1 MERTSTSTHTLTS
14 RWIGRIAVTAGVAA
28 GVTAICV
35 GIAGAGDSGSVSRRI
50 DPVDTRSIAALADA
64 HGLVGLS
71 PASLRLV
78 EPERTER
85 TERVERVDLSEIA
98 AWADANGLVGL
109 SPASLRP
116 VDAGVDH
123 SAP

>member
-85 TERVERVDLSEIA
+85 VERVDLSEIA

>member
-14 RWIGRIAVTAGVAA
+14 RWIGRIAVAAGVAA

-35 GIAGAGDSGSVSRRI
+35 GIAGAGDSGSAPRRI
-50 DPVDTRSIAALADA
+50 DPVDTRSIAAWAGA
-64 HGLVGLS
+64 HRLVGLS

-78 EPERTER
+78 EPERT
-85 TERVERVDLSEIA
+85 ERVDLSEIA

-116 VDAGVDH
+116 VDAGLDY